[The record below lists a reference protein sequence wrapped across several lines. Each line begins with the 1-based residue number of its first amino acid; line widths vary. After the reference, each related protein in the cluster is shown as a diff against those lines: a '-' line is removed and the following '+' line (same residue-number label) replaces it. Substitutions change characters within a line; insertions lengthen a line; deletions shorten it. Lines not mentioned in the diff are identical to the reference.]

1 MRSGIRRILIGVAGS
16 ILLLIVAE
24 VGIYNWRLALAMRC
38 KALGDHLR
46 ELEWRRDELLVDRAA
61 LLCPERLEQLG
72 DSLGLA
78 PVELTRF
85 AVMDLSPLAGEGEPV
100 VCME

>member
-1 MRSGIRRILIGVAGS
+1 MRSGARRILLGVAGG

-38 KALGDHLR
+38 KGLGDRLR

-61 LLCPERLEQLG
+61 LLNPERLEQVG
-72 DSLGLA
+72 DSLGLG

-85 AVMDLSPLAGEGEPV
+85 AVVALFPEDEEGEPV

>member
-1 MRSGIRRILIGVAGS
+1 VSSGIRRVLLGAGGG
-16 ILLLIVAE
+16 ILLLVVAE

-38 KALGDHLR
+38 KGLADHLR

-61 LLCPERLEQLG
+61 LLNPERLQQLG
-72 DSLGLA
+72 DSLGLG

-85 AVMDLSPLAGEGEPV
+85 AVVDLSPEDEEGEPV